1 MNIRAEIIR
10 GEGRKPILKEKRR
23 KQSETKALTD
33 IAISREESRRTNNRD
48 QDRFRLTGAVFRV
61 TYQGTEFE
69 AELINLSGGGAMIAA
84 DLLPNIGERL
94 HLHLGEG
101 GEIECVVRWIKA
113 GRLGLEFAHETQL
126 QCSDDEQASLLRDVI
141 ARDFPEERFAA
152 RRSGSSA
159 EAPVP
164 EPDQADQRSAIRHPL
179 IWWGDL
185 HHGSHSWHVRLRNI
199 SATGALV
206 ECPGRLRIDSEV
218 LLDMGK
224 AGALTASVTWAVG
237 DHVGLKFDEPFDLQC
252 LSQTKPGVT
261 PPMWL
266 RPAYLEGQVEA
277 DSAWDPSWERLSVDD
292 LRTQLEGF
300 LKR

>member
-10 GEGRKPILKEKRR
+10 GEAKKPILKEKRP
-23 KQSETKALTD
+23 KKADPKGLSD
-33 IAISREESRRTNNRD
+33 IAITRQETRRSNNRD
-48 QDRFRLTGAVFRV
+48 QDRFRLSGAVSQV
-61 TYQGTEFE
+61 TYNGTDFD
-69 AELINLSGGGAMIAA
+69 AEIINLSGGGAMVAA

-94 HLHLGEG
+94 QLRLGDEG
-101 GEIECVVRWIKA
+101 SIECAVRWIKG

-126 QCSDDEQASLLRDVI
+126 RCSDDEQAALLREVI
-141 ARDFPEERFAA
+141 SRDFPTEKFARTA
-152 RRSGSSA
+152 AQKA
-159 EAPVP
+159 EAPAAEFDP
-164 EPDQADQRSAIRHPL
+164 MDQRSATRHPL

-206 ECPGRLRIDSEV
+206 ECSGAVRVDSEV

-224 AGALTASVTWAVG
+224 AGTLTATVSWAVG
-237 DHVGLKFDEPFDLQC
+237 DHVGLKFDEPFEMRRLAQ
-252 LSQTKPGVT
+252 SKPGVT

-266 RPAYLEGQVEA
+266 RPAYLEDQVEA
-277 DSAWDPSWERLSVDD
+277 DSPWDQSWQRMSVDD
-292 LRTQLEGF
+292 LRNQLEGF